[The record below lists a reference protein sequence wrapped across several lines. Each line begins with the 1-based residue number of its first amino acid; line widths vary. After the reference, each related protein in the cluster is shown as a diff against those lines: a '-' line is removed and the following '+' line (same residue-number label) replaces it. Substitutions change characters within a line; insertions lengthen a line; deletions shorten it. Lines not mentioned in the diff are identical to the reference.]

1 MKNAKPKDG
10 MAANLATQKRH
21 KKVPVKPSASDV
33 AKICSLITAGI
44 GSAGFSIKKLASELA
59 VLRSR
64 EAEVDGDWDG
74 VGELSASQMNRI
86 KELWQAG
93 TIEEARAAGRAA
105 VMAET
110 RRDLEQCG
118 IAMPDEF
125 YDALRKRAN
134 ASRAAEL
141 RPGTRRGSV
150 KYWEGLIEIVQNDNG
165 SHSAVLLGEV
175 QKAYT
180 KIVEP
185 EHSELSVAHSLLLAS
200 TKVMGKEGPL
210 AQLFNAV
217 RFAPDDKR
225 EEVALK
231 AKEALCLV
239 VDSLA
244 RKLPHTLHKSRKRLT
259 LPGRGQVPLALV
271 AIEEFRTWVL
281 KHRDLPNKGKLQLL
295 MIEKHPSL
303 SKLSAAAWTDIWDA
317 AGLAKLSRAGTW
329 KLAKAK
335 SKASAKAGVGNV
347 TRHRRTTQKP
357 K

>member
-1 MKNAKPKDG
+1 MKKEKPQG
-10 MAANLATQKRH
+10 RTTANLSTLERPEN
-21 KKVPVKPSASDV
+21 VPVKPSVDDV
-33 AKICSLITAGI
+33 ATIASLIMAGVN
-44 GSAGFSIKKLASELA
+44 SAGFTGKKLSAEELA
-59 VLRSR
+59 MLRSTM
-64 EAEVDGDWDG
+64 EGVDSDG
-74 VGELSASQMNRI
+74 SRVRIGELSESQLDRI
-86 KELWQAG
+86 KELCQAG
-93 TIEEARAAGRAA
+93 AVEAVRTA
-105 VMAET
+105 VIAET

-118 IAMPDEF
+118 IAMADEF

-141 RPGTRRGSV
+141 RPGSRRGSI

-165 SHSAVLLGEV
+165 THSAVLLGEV

-185 EHSELSVAHSLLLAS
+185 KHSELSVAHSLLLAS

-231 AKEALCLV
+231 AKAALCLV

-244 RKLPHTLHKSRKRLT
+244 RKLPHTLHKSRKRMT
-259 LPGRGQVPLALV
+259 LPGRGQVPLAFV
-271 AIEEFRTWVL
+271 AIEEFQTWVL
-281 KHRDLPNKGKLQLL
+281 RHRDLPTKGELQLL
-295 MIEKHPSL
+295 IIEKHPSL
-303 SKLSAAAWTDIWDA
+303 PKLSAAAWTHIWDD
-317 AGLAKLSRAGTW
+317 AGLAILRKSGGWELAD
-329 KLAKAK
+329 AKAK
-335 SKASAKAGVGNV
+335 ARAKLGKIGQPRST
-347 TRHRRTTQKP
+347 TRKP

>member
-93 TIEEARAAGRAA
+93 AIEEARAA

-141 RPGTRRGSV
+141 RPGSRKGSV
-150 KYWEGLIEIVQNDNG
+150 KYLEGLIEIVQNDNG
-165 SHSAVLLGEV
+165 THSAVLLGKV
-175 QKAYT
+175 QKAYS

-185 EHSELSVAHSLLLAS
+185 EHSELSVAHSLLLAN
-200 TKVMGKEGPL
+200 TKIMGKEGPL

-271 AIEEFRTWVL
+271 AIEEFRVWVL
-281 KHRDLPNKGKLQLL
+281 RHHALPTKGELQLL
-295 MIEKHPSL
+295 LIEKYPSL
-303 SKLSAAAWTDIWDA
+303 SELSAAAWTDIWEE
-317 AGLAKLSRAGTW
+317 AGLAKLRRAGTGE
-329 KLAKAK
+329 LAKAK
-335 SKASAKAGVGNV
+335 AKARAKARMGNV
-347 TRHRRTTQKP
+347 SRPRRTTQKT